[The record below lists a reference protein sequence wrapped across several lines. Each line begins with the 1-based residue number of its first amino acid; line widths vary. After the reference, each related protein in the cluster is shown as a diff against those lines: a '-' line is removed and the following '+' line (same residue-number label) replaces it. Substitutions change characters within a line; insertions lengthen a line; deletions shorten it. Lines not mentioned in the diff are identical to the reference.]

1 MSFTVCENSS
11 SSVAEAWVGGGAGVT
26 LCDPFGCTAPIPSML
41 ASVALLVCQVR
52 VVDWPFSTVFGLA
65 VSEAVGA
72 AGGGG
77 GGGGGGATF
86 FLQAPSIMMAPKA
99 NTSIVNLS
107 RRCITLVLRALRA
120 H

>member
-1 MSFTVCENSS
+1 D
-11 SSVAEAWVGGGAGVT
+11 
-26 LCDPFGCTAPIPSML
+26 CDPFGCTAPMPSML

-72 AGGGG
+72 AGAGG

-99 NTSIVNLS
+99 NTSIANLS
-107 RRCITLVLRALRA
+107 RRCFTLVLRALVRIDSYRCA
-120 H
+120 RLRSEEGE